1 MTDQEFQRIVTYVK
15 GKSGINLT
23 EKRVMV
29 QGRLNSYMNRKGYT
43 SYNEFMDKVEKH
55 PTGPEAEELM
65 NTLTTNHTFFWR
77 ENEQFLYLKQEVL
90 PELKRKTKDWR
101 IWCAASSTGEEP
113 YTLAMLCK
121 DFLGLEHSEWDTTIL
136 ATDIDTT
143 VLEKAMKGVYAKESV
158 EQLPNQYV
166 RRYFKLINDAEYQVT
181 EELKREVLFRQFNL
195 MHQLPFRKPLHVV
208 FIRNVMIYFDEAT
221 KTKLLRNIYDKMAPG
236 GYLFIG
242 STESMSQS
250 NTNFRYIRP
259 SIYRK

>member
-121 DFLGLEHSEWDTTIL
+121 DFWDLNIL
-136 ATDIDTT
+136 NGI
-143 VLEKAMKGVYAKESV
+143 
-158 EQLPNQYV
+158 LPYLLQILIQQFL
-166 RRYFKLINDAEYQVT
+166 RR
-181 EELKREVLFRQFNL
+181 
-195 MHQLPFRKPLHVV
+195 P
-208 FIRNVMIYFDEAT
+208 
-221 KTKLLRNIYDKMAPG
+221 
-236 GYLFIG
+236 
-242 STESMSQS
+242 
-250 NTNFRYIRP
+250 
-259 SIYRK
+259 